1 MIRDYSKNSLAV
13 REQREDNVYLYL
25 KGEGLEAIFW
35 CDFFIG
41 TSINPSSGIP
51 S

>member
-13 REQREDNVYLYL
+13 REQREENVYLYL
-25 KGEGLEAIFW
+25 KGEGLKARFW
-35 CDFFIG
+35 CDFIG
-41 TSINPSSGIP
+41 TFINPLSGTP